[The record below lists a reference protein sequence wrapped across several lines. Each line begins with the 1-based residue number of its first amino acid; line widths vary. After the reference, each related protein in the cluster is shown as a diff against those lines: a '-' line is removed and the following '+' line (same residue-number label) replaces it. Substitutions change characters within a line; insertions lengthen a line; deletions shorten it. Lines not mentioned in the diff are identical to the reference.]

1 MIIDGAHTP
10 EGMRLLKSEFRKQ
23 YPGKKPLLL
32 LGALRDK
39 NYDALIKIIVP
50 LAREVTC
57 VAPQGDRALNESEL
71 RDLVNTY
78 QVPADTAPGIAEG
91 FEKLLAKASP
101 DDVILAAGSLYM
113 IGPVR
118 RCCGLTDE

>member
-1 MIIDGAHTP
+1 MIIDGAHTA

-23 YPGKKPLLL
+23 YPGKRPLLL

-39 NYDALIKIIVP
+39 NYEALIKIIVP

-57 VAPQGDRALNESEL
+57 VAPQGDRALNEQELSE
-71 RDLVNTY
+71 LVNTY
-78 QVPADTAPGIAEG
+78 GVPADTAASIAEG
-91 FEKLLAKASP
+91 FDRLMAKASP
-101 DDVILAAGSLYM
+101 EDVILAAGSLYM

-118 RCCGLTDE
+118 RCCGLADE